1 MIPRF
6 PGLKLIS
13 KLGHLKVITASDYRH
28 IMKIALFALDNIFD
42 KWNEV
47 TCDELCDIYSK
58 FSKMYLMSRK
68 ESYTESD
75 IKKFKV
81 FRLHLVEN

>member
-13 KLGHLKVITASDYRH
+13 KLGHLKVATASDYRH